1 MTTSSSQS
9 DLISPEPIAIT
20 AIAYRTMADE
30 HTAEQDFATKGNSQ
44 EIINTIT
51 VPVNNGNITIV
62 SGNNNIINLSER

>member
-1 MTTSSSQS
+1 MS
-9 DLISPEPIAIT
+9 
-20 AIAYRTMADE
+20 E

-51 VPVNNGNITIV
+51 VLVNNGNITIV

>member
-1 MTTSSSQS
+1 MS
-9 DLISPEPIAIT
+9 
-20 AIAYRTMADE
+20 E

>member
-1 MTTSSSQS
+1 M
-9 DLISPEPIAIT
+9 SPEPIAIAA

-30 HTAEQDFATKGNSQ
+30 HTVEQDFATKGNNQ

-62 SGNNNIINLSER
+62 NGNNNIINLSER